1 LRVNPSNDVKRLTI
15 RAISNVLPPEILEA
29 LNGTLESLVKT
40 IDIDFADT
48 GFYAETDFR
57 ALELLLELSD
67 SSLRILRFLPNNTEQ
82 LLQVIQIIPATE
94 FDMAEFSDA
103 FEYSKEQAVVAL
115 AMVAKRYGCQSRA
128 LEIRAFHIRGSVLR
142 GKIKRMDGADEDDED
157 DRVTELQIHM
167 KLSDDGFGTPEET
180 DFFLTTF
187 FDTIAERVEGS
198 DVGEIEG
205 NDVGAGYF
213 TLYCMG
219 DNPKLILQ
227 EIRPYLVECSRSE
240 QDFVLLVT
248 CDGEEQIAIRDL

>member
-1 LRVNPSNDVKRLTI
+1 VKRLRI
-15 RAISNVLPPEILEA
+15 RAISNVLPPQILEA
-29 LNGTLESLVKT
+29 LNSTLESLVKT
-40 IDIDFADT
+40 IDIDFADS

-67 SSLRILRFLPNNTEQ
+67 SSSRMLRFLPKDAEQ

-94 FDMAEFSDA
+94 FDMADFSDA
-103 FEYSKEQAVVAL
+103 FEYSKEQAVIAL
-115 AMVAKRYGCQSRA
+115 AMTAKRYGCQSRA

-142 GKIKRMDGADEDDED
+142 GKIERVRAANEDDVG

-167 KLSDDGFGTPEET
+167 KLSDDGFGTLEET

-198 DVGEIEG
+198 HIGEIEG
-205 NDVGAGYF
+205 NDVGSGYF

-219 DNPKLILQ
+219 DSPMLILQ
-227 EIRPYLVECSRSE
+227 EVRPYLLECSRSE
-240 QDFVLLVT
+240 HDFVILVT
-248 CDGEEQIAIRDL
+248 SAGEEQIAIKDL